1 MPVADQRLTCSR
13 CGRAFAGEP
22 DAGSLCPVC
31 NPTLVLPLQQTF
43 AVPADPLIGQALG
56 QFEIIELIGRGTMGA
71 VYKAHQASL
80 ARLVAVKVLSE
91 ALAADPKFVAH
102 FERQARATAGVNH
115 PNVIAVIEVGEERGR
130 HYVAMEYVDGESL
143 AAILER
149 EGRVAPA
156 RAASLLKQSVAAL
169 AAAHHAGVIHYDVK
183 PSNILVDSR
192 GEVRLTDFGL
202 ARGGEP
208 GTTTSARGHALG
220 AAAYAPPEVATGQPL
235 DARADLYS
243 LGATFFHA
251 LAGRPPFEGD
261 DPTALLV
268 RQATEQAPSL
278 SEAAPDVDPRL
289 ARVIDQLLAKRPEER
304 VASAKALLDCLE
316 ALGPFQMPD
325 EAGQAKA
332 RAALLDSP
340 TLAMGAG
347 QRLRGRN
354 PRRMAIAAAGA
365 LVLLAAALLLVRG
378 FGREPAAR
386 TAKPG
391 SSTPTIPAAPPDRE
405 RKAPREEP
413 TPDPPKAE
421 GEWVSLFDGKSLDG
435 WRRVEQFPGS
445 PASVGGQVRVADG
458 QIVLEAAEH
467 HTAIAWTREFPETDY
482 EITAEAMRV
491 AGAIDFGSMVF
502 PVAGS
507 RCIWMVGGYGL
518 GACTGLEMLDG
529 RNAGSNETTRW
540 MRFEVGRWYAIRL
553 RVTKDRIEAWIDG
566 AKTVNLPIAG
576 HSLADRDFSTPMAPF
591 GIFTYQTTA
600 ALRNLRLRRLKPEA
614 EAPAPAPPVVPTA
627 AQVEAALRADNPAY
641 VGPSEFGIR
650 DGTITEIDLRQ
661 RGIRHLGAL
670 KGLSL
675 TKLKC
680 DKNQIADLSPLRGM
694 PLAELVCGDNQIA
707 DLSPLAGL
715 PLTFLICYSNHI
727 TDLGPLRGLPLRSL
741 YASRNNIR
749 DLSPLRAMPL
759 TRLCCCDCQVADL
772 SPLQG
777 MALTLLHLYRNPVS
791 DLQALKG
798 MPLTELEI
806 GWSKVADLSPLR
818 GMPLRKLGASG
829 LDIAD
834 LSVLLDLPLEAL
846 AFSPDRVKGDLG
858 FLRRHKSLR
867 FLGAGVHSRDAK
879 TPAAAFWNTW
889 DARGQKDLPPKP

>member
-1 MPVADQRLTCSR
+1 MPVANQRLTCSR

-22 DAGSLCPVC
+22 GAGSLCPVC
-31 NPTLVLPLQQTF
+31 DPTVVLLPEQKG
-43 AVPADPLIGQALG
+43 VDPADPLLGQALG
-56 QFEIIELIGRGTMGA
+56 QFEILELIGRGTMGA
-71 VYKAHQASL
+71 VYKAHQVSL

-102 FERQARATAGVNH
+102 FERQARATAAVNH
-115 PNVIAVIEVGEERGR
+115 PNVIAVIEVGEEHGR
-130 HYVAMEYVDGESL
+130 RYVAMEYVDGESL
-143 AAILER
+143 AALLER

-156 RAASLLKQSVAAL
+156 RAASLLEQSAAAL

-192 GEVRLTDFGL
+192 GEVRLTDFGM

-261 DPTALLV
+261 DPAAVLL
-268 RQATEQAPSL
+268 RQATEEAPSL
-278 SEAAPDVDPRL
+278 SDLAPDVDRRIVVLIHRL
-289 ARVIDQLLAKRPEER
+289 LEKDPGKRP
-304 VASAKALLDCLE
+304 ASARALLEEIEELDRSLNPPTTPGRGT
-316 ALGPFQMPD
+316 ADVNASTVAQSDATLR
-325 EAGQAKA
+325 
-332 RAALLDSP
+332 RAISRPAP
-340 TLAMGAG
+340 P
-347 QRLRGRN
+347 LRWGKR
-354 PRRMAIAAAGA
+354 PW
-365 LVLLAAALLLVRG
+365 VAAALCLACVGMVVAGLLLSGPSHRG
-378 FGREPAAR
+378 E
-386 TAKPG
+386 
-391 SSTPTIPAAPPDRE
+391 TPPVSEPPDE
-405 RKAPREEP
+405 PPPPPPAPNVVVAPRP
-413 TPDPPKAE
+413 PD
-421 GEWVSLFDGKSLDG
+421 
-435 WRRVEQFPGS
+435 
-445 PASVGGQVRVADG
+445 
-458 QIVLEAAEH
+458 
-467 HTAIAWTREFPETDY
+467 
-482 EITAEAMRV
+482 
-491 AGAIDFGSMVF
+491 
-502 PVAGS
+502 
-507 RCIWMVGGYGL
+507 
-518 GACTGLEMLDG
+518 
-529 RNAGSNETTRW
+529 
-540 MRFEVGRWYAIRL
+540 
-553 RVTKDRIEAWIDG
+553 
-566 AKTVNLPIAG
+566 
-576 HSLADRDFSTPMAPF
+576 
-591 GIFTYQTTA
+591 
-600 ALRNLRLRRLKPEA
+600 KPS
-614 EAPAPAPPVVPTA
+614 PPVVPTA
-627 AQVEAALRADNPAY
+627 AQVEAALRADNPGYAGTAEL
-641 VGPSEFGIR
+641 VLR
-650 DGTITEIDLRQ
+650 DGKITEIDLRQ

-680 DKNQIADLSPLRGM
+680 DRNQIADLSPLRGM
-694 PLAELVCGDNQIA
+694 PLAELVCGENQIG

-715 PLTFLICYSNHI
+715 PLTFLMCHSNHI
-727 TDLGPLRGLPLRSL
+727 TDLGPIRGLPLRSL
-741 YASRNNIR
+741 FASRNGIR
-749 DLSPLRAMPL
+749 DLSPLRGMPL

-777 MALTLLHLYRNPVS
+777 MPLALLHLYRNPVS

-858 FLRRHKSLR
+858 PLRRHKTLG

-889 DARGQKDLPPKP
+889 DARGQRDLLPKP